1 MHRIY
6 RIISINV
13 HVYSDSVTLFPRK
26 CSEVLSDTIPGKS
39 HETKNHKI
47 LYILYIHVNPIM
59 ADSRIQPLLLQLS
72 GQLKQQRQM
81 LVTAESCTGGGI
93 AYAITEL
100 PGSSEWFER
109 GFVTYSN
116 PAKQEQLGVPPE
128 LIARHGAVSE
138 QVAAAMALGA
148 LQHSHADFSVAVTGI
163 AGPDGGTEEKPVGT
177 VCFGWGQRGAGA
189 RTARVVFDGDRRQV
203 RELSI
208 LTALQGLAD
217 LVETS

>member
-1 MHRIY
+1 
-6 RIISINV
+6 
-13 HVYSDSVTLFPRK
+13 
-26 CSEVLSDTIPGKS
+26 
-39 HETKNHKI
+39 
-47 LYILYIHVNPIM
+47 M
-59 ADSRIQPLLLQLS
+59 ADPRIQPLLLQLS
-72 GQLKQQRQM
+72 EQLIQQNRM

-100 PGSSEWFER
+100 PGSSDWFER

-116 PAKQEQLGVPPE
+116 PAKQEQLGVPHE

-138 QVAAAMALGA
+138 QVAAAMAVGA
-148 LQHSHADFSVAVTGI
+148 LQHSHADYSVAVTGI

-177 VCFGWGQRGAGA
+177 VCFGWGQRGAGV
-189 RTARVVFDGDRRQV
+189 RTARIVFDGDRQQV

-217 LVETS
+217 QVENSGSE

>member
-1 MHRIY
+1 
-6 RIISINV
+6 
-13 HVYSDSVTLFPRK
+13 
-26 CSEVLSDTIPGKS
+26 
-39 HETKNHKI
+39 
-47 LYILYIHVNPIM
+47 M
-59 ADSRIQPLLLQLS
+59 ADPRIQPLLLQLS
-72 GQLKQQRQM
+72 EQLIQQNRL

-93 AYAITEL
+93 AYAITEM
-100 PGSSEWFER
+100 PGSSDWFER

-116 PAKQEQLGVPPE
+116 PAKQEQLGVPHE

-138 QVAAAMALGA
+138 QVAAAMAVGA
-148 LQHSHADFSVAVTGI
+148 LQHSHADYSVAVTGI

-177 VCFGWGQRGAGA
+177 VCFGWGQRGAGV
-189 RTARVVFDGDRRQV
+189 RTARIVFDGDRRQV

>member
-1 MHRIY
+1 
-6 RIISINV
+6 
-13 HVYSDSVTLFPRK
+13 
-26 CSEVLSDTIPGKS
+26 
-39 HETKNHKI
+39 
-47 LYILYIHVNPIM
+47 M
-59 ADSRIQPLLLQLS
+59 ADPRIHPLLLQL
-72 GQLKQQRQM
+72 GEQLVRQRKM

-100 PGSSEWFER
+100 PGSSGWFER

-116 PAKQEQLGVPPE
+116 AAKQEQLGITHE

-163 AGPDGGTEEKPVGT
+163 AGPDGGSEEKPVGT
-177 VCFGWGQRGAGA
+177 VCFGWGRRGAGA
-189 RTARVVFDGDRRQV
+189 RTTRVVFDGNRQQV

-217 LVETS
+217 LVEQSGSVDNRGQI

>member
-1 MHRIY
+1 
-6 RIISINV
+6 
-13 HVYSDSVTLFPRK
+13 
-26 CSEVLSDTIPGKS
+26 
-39 HETKNHKI
+39 
-47 LYILYIHVNPIM
+47 M
-59 ADSRIQPLLLQLS
+59 ADTRILPLLLQLS
-72 GQLKQQRQM
+72 EQLKQQHQM

-116 PAKQEQLGVPPE
+116 PAKQEQLGVPHE

-148 LQHSHADFSVAVTGI
+148 LQHSHADYSVAVTGI

-177 VCFGWGQRGAGA
+177 VCFGWGQRGAGV
-189 RTARVVFDGDRRQV
+189 RTARIVFDGDRQQV

-217 LVETS
+217 QVEQSNNPGSE

>member
-1 MHRIY
+1 MT
-6 RIISINV
+6 
-13 HVYSDSVTLFPRK
+13 DP
-26 CSEVLSDTIPGKS
+26 
-39 HETKNHKI
+39 
-47 LYILYIHVNPIM
+47 
-59 ADSRIQPLLLQLS
+59 RIQPLLLQLS
-72 GQLKQQRQM
+72 EQLVQQRKM
-81 LVTAESCTGGGI
+81 LVTAESCTGGGV

-100 PGSSEWFER
+100 PGSSRWFER

-116 PAKQEQLGVPPE
+116 AAKQEQLGVAHE
-128 LIARHGAVSE
+128 LIAGHGAVSE

-177 VCFGWGQRGAGA
+177 VCFGWAQRGAEA
-189 RTARVVFDGDRRQV
+189 RTTRVVFDGNRQQV

-217 LVETS
+217 QVEHSGSE

>member
-1 MHRIY
+1 
-6 RIISINV
+6 
-13 HVYSDSVTLFPRK
+13 
-26 CSEVLSDTIPGKS
+26 
-39 HETKNHKI
+39 
-47 LYILYIHVNPIM
+47 
-59 ADSRIQPLLLQLS
+59 
-72 GQLKQQRQM
+72 M

-100 PGSSEWFER
+100 PGSSGWFER

-116 PAKQEQLGVPPE
+116 AAKQEQLGVPHE
-128 LIARHGAVSE
+128 LIVRCGAVSE

-148 LQHSHADFSVAVTGI
+148 LQHSHADYSVAVTGV

-177 VCFGWGQRGAGA
+177 VCFGWAQRGADA
-189 RTARVVFDGDRRQV
+189 RTTRIVFDGNRQQV

-217 LVETS
+217 LVEHSGSE

>member
-1 MHRIY
+1 
-6 RIISINV
+6 
-13 HVYSDSVTLFPRK
+13 
-26 CSEVLSDTIPGKS
+26 
-39 HETKNHKI
+39 
-47 LYILYIHVNPIM
+47 
-59 ADSRIQPLLLQLS
+59 
-72 GQLKQQRQM
+72 M

-116 PAKQEQLGVPPE
+116 PAKQEQLGVPHE

-138 QVAAAMALGA
+138 QVAAAMAVGA
-148 LQHSHADFSVAVTGI
+148 LQHSHADYSVAVTGI

-177 VCFGWGQRGAGA
+177 VCFGWGQRGAGV
-189 RTARVVFDGDRRQV
+189 RTARIVFDGDRQQV

-217 LVETS
+217 QVEQSNNPGSE

>member
-1 MHRIY
+1 M
-6 RIISINV
+6 N
-13 HVYSDSVTLFPRK
+13 L
-26 CSEVLSDTIPGKS
+26 
-39 HETKNHKI
+39 I
-47 LYILYIHVNPIM
+47 LYILCIHVNIVM
-59 ADSRIQPLLLQLS
+59 ADPRIQAMLLQLS
-72 GQLKQQRQM
+72 EQLIPQRKM

-100 PGSSEWFER
+100 PGSSNWFER

-116 PAKQEQLGVPPE
+116 AAKQEQLGVPHE
-128 LIARHGAVSE
+128 LIARFGAVSE

-177 VCFGWGQRGAGA
+177 VCFGWGQRGADA
-189 RTARVVFDGDRRQV
+189 RTTRIVFDGNRQQV

-217 LVETS
+217 QVVHSESE